1 MSQFTQL
8 NLQSKSDSKSQPS
21 ATRSELIGKQTI
33 ALFAGAALATALV
46 GGLLLE
52 TSGCSR
58 ENDTAVAI
66 LHPAALPLSSTPA
79 PIQEASAAPTAASAP
94 VAKKIV
100 KKHRPTTL
108 LYADKNFGV
117 TFRYPK
123 RYALKSTDSAKPD
136 ATQQSSMNFVQP
148 GGVDVVTVEL
158 PKNSYPG
165 TDLASASFNVS
176 VNPTLTG
183 EQCSQFALLQPA
195 STDKPAIQPAKMKL
209 AGMDLEAIEAIN
221 GPETSQ
227 SDSKYYHAFVNGAC
241 YEFSLGLSTQAQAKD
256 KDAEPQENEDPA
268 TPVDR
273 ALVFRRLQNIMAT
286 VKIESVAA
294 PEVTA
299 TANPTTPAT
308 PDPPVQ
314 DVAVK

>member
-1 MSQFTQL
+1 MSQFIHL
-8 NLQSKSDSKSQPS
+8 NLQNNPDSKSKPNPTPS
-21 ATRSELIGKQTI
+21 FIGKQTI
-33 ALFAGAALATALV
+33 ALFAVAVLATTLI

-66 LHPAALPLSSTPA
+66 QRPITPSTTNLPA
-79 PIQEASAAPTAASAP
+79 PVQEASTAPATTPAP

-100 KKHRPTTL
+100 KQPTAT

-123 RYALKSTDSAKPD
+123 RYTVKSADPTKPD
-136 ATQQSSMNFVQP
+136 ITQQSAMNFIQP
-148 GGVDVVTVEL
+148 GGVSVVSVEL
-158 PKNSYPG
+158 PRNSYPH
-165 TDLASASFNVS
+165 TDLASAKFTVN
-176 VNPTLTG
+176 VNPTLTA

-195 STDKPAIQPAKMKL
+195 STGQPAIVPAKLKL
-209 AGMDLEAIEAIN
+209 AGMDLASIEAIS
-221 GPETSQ
+221 GPEASQ

-241 YEFSLGLSTQAQAKD
+241 YEFALGLTTQAQAKD
-256 KDAEPQENEDPA
+256 VEPHDNEDPA
-268 TPVDR
+268 PAVDR
-273 ALVFRRLQNIMAT
+273 TVVFRRLQNILAT

-299 TANPTTPAT
+299 AAPATPAT
-308 PDPPVQ
+308 PAP
-314 DVAVK
+314 DVATK

>member
-8 NLQSKSDSKSQPS
+8 NLQGKSDSKSQPNAAPS
-21 ATRSELIGKQTI
+21 FIGKQTI
-33 ALFAGAALATALV
+33 ALFACAVLATALI

-66 LHPAALPLSSTPA
+66 QRPITPSTTSSPA
-79 PIQEASAAPTAASAP
+79 PMQEATTAPAP
-94 VAKKIV
+94 VAKKVV
-100 KKHRPTTL
+100 KKRPTAA
-108 LYADKNFGV
+108 LYADKNYGV

-123 RYALKSTDSAKPD
+123 RYTLKSADSAKPD
-136 ATQQSSMNFVQP
+136 VTQQSAMNFVQP

-176 VNPTLTG
+176 VNPTLTA

-195 STDKPAIQPAKMKL
+195 STDKPAILPAKVKL
-209 AGMDLEAIEAIN
+209 AGLDLESMEAIS

-227 SDSKYYHAFVNGAC
+227 SDAKYYHAFVNGAC
-241 YEFSLGLSTQAQAKD
+241 YEFALGLSTQAQAKD
-256 KDAEPQENEDPA
+256 KDAEPHENEDPA
-268 TPVDR
+268 SPVDR
-273 ALVFRRLQNIMAT
+273 TVVFRRLQNILAT

-299 TANPTTPAT
+299 ATAPAAPAT
-308 PDPPVQ
+308 PVAPAP
-314 DVAVK
+314 DVAAK

>member
-8 NLQSKSDSKSQPS
+8 NLQSKSDSKSQPNPTS
-21 ATRSELIGKQTI
+21 SFIGKQTI
-33 ALFAGAALATALV
+33 ALFAGAVLATALI

-66 LHPAALPLSSTPA
+66 QRPITPSTTNSTA
-79 PIQEASAAPTAASAP
+79 PIQEAAATPAP
-94 VAKKIV
+94 VAKKVV
-100 KKHRPTTL
+100 KKRPTAA
-108 LYADKNFGV
+108 LYADKNYGV
-117 TFRYPK
+117 SFRYPK
-123 RYALKSTDSAKPD
+123 RYALKSADPAKPD
-136 ATQQSSMNFVQP
+136 ATQQSAMNFVQP

-158 PKNSYPG
+158 PKNSYPH

-176 VNPTLTG
+176 VNPTLTA

-195 STDKPAIQPAKMKL
+195 STDKPAILPAKVKL
-209 AGMDLEAIEAIN
+209 AGLNLEAMEAIS

-227 SDSKYYHAFVNGAC
+227 SDAKYYHAFVNGAC
-241 YEFSLGLSTQAQAKD
+241 YEFALGLSTQAQIKEA
-256 KDAEPQENEDPA
+256 AETKQNDDEVA
-268 TPVDR
+268 PVDR
-273 ALVFRRLQNIMAT
+273 ALVFRRLQNILAT

-299 TANPTTPAT
+299 TAPEAPAA
-308 PDPPVQ
+308 PVAPAP
-314 DVAVK
+314 DVAAK

>member
-8 NLQSKSDSKSQPS
+8 NLQSKSNSKSQPNT
-21 ATRSELIGKQTI
+21 TRSDFVGKQTI
-33 ALFAGAALATALV
+33 ALFAGAVLATALV

-66 LHPAALPLSSTPA
+66 QRPAIQPVTTSPALVQEVAPAAA
-79 PIQEASAAPTAASAP
+79 PAP

-100 KKHRPTTL
+100 KKRPTSA

-117 TFRYPK
+117 TFSYPK
-123 RYALKSTDSAKPD
+123 HYTVKSADTSKPD
-136 ATQQSSMNFVQP
+136 VTAQSSMNFVQP

-158 PKNSYPG
+158 PKHSYPG
-165 TDLASASFNVS
+165 TDLASAAFHVS
-176 VNPTLTG
+176 VNPTLTA

-195 STDKPAIQPAKMKL
+195 STDKPSILPAKLKL
-209 AGMDLEAIEAIN
+209 AGLDLETMEAVS

-227 SDSKYYHAFVNGAC
+227 SDAKYYHAFVNGAC
-241 YEFSLGLSTQAQAKD
+241 YEFSLGLATQAQAKF
-256 KDAEPQENEDPA
+256 KDAEPHENEDAA

-273 ALVFRRLQNIMAT
+273 TAVFRRLQNILAT
-286 VKIESVAA
+286 VKIETVPA
-294 PEVTA
+294 PEVTTIA
-299 TANPTTPAT
+299 PAT
-308 PDPPVQ
+308 PAASATPAPIAANQ
-314 DVAVK
+314 